1 MGLTEI
7 LLVGAVAL
15 MLFTP
20 RELPSI
26 IKGIA
31 RFYASLRR
39 TAEDFRAQIMESE
52 EMQDIRGEYH
62 RTRAEI
68 DRAKHMARR
77 EVQKVQREAKSVG
90 DSVKQTAQEGKSALS
105 GRVGQGEPAERSK
118 VAPTESER
126 RLKVAAAGDDDDGRD
141 QGAA

>member
-90 DSVKQTAQEGKSALS
+90 DSVKQTAQEEQVGALGS
-105 GRVGQGEPAERSK
+105 GRSGRARRAIQGRADRVRAALEGRG
-118 VAPTESER
+118 R
-126 RLKVAAAGDDDDGRD
+126 RRRR
-141 QGAA
+141 